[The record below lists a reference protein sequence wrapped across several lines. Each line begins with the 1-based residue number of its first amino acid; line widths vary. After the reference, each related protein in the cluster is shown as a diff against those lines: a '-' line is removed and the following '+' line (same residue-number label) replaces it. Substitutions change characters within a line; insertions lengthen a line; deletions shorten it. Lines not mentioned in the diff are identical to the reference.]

1 MMPDVRADRR
11 DKAIGAG
18 DALTIIVCSGI
29 SGLLLDMVHL
39 ADIPDEP
46 ITLVGGC
53 LSLLIGGAI
62 YALVP

>member
-18 DALTIIVCSGI
+18 DALAIIVCSCA
-29 SGLLLDMVHL
+29 SGLLVDLVHL
-39 ADIPDEP
+39 ANIPDEP
-46 ITLVGGC
+46 IALVGCGI
-53 LSLLIGGAI
+53 SLLIGGAL

>member
-18 DALTIIVCSGI
+18 DALAIIVCSGA

-39 ADIPDEP
+39 ANIPDEP
-46 ITLVGGC
+46 FTLVGGC